1 MENIYALII
10 NQETESEKQQMVFSV
25 KEKLNDLKD
34 VLMAVS
40 IGNKILIK
48 QKPKFDLNS

>member
-10 NQETESEKQQMVFSV
+10 NQETDTEKQSMVYSIR
-25 KEKLNDLKD
+25 EKLTDLKD

-40 IGNKILIK
+40 FGNKILIK
-48 QKPKFDLNS
+48 

>member
-10 NQETESEKQQMVFSV
+10 NQETENEKQSMVMQIR
-25 KEKLNDLKD
+25 EKLTDLKD

-40 IGNKILIK
+40 FGNKILIK
-48 QKPKFDLNS
+48 